1 MTPEQ
6 IYQELKALA
15 DKLQVTVTEK
25 SFRNIGIAVSSGFC
39 IVKNENRC
47 ILDKRLKL
55 PRKVEVLA
63 ECLAGMPH
71 EDVYVVPAVRE
82 LLERFRPESD
92 VAGGQDGPE
101 SQAPSAPTKKFT

>member
-15 DKLQVTVTEK
+15 DKLQVTVSEK

-63 ECLAGMPH
+63 EVLAGMPH
-71 EDVYVVPAVRE
+71 EDVFVVPAVRE
-82 LLERFRPESD
+82 LLNQYRPKSD
-92 VAGGQDGPE
+92 MEGGQREPGDQE
-101 SQAPSAPTKKFT
+101 PSAPTKKFT

>member
-6 IYQELKALA
+6 IYQELKDLA
-15 DKLQVTVTEK
+15 DKLRVTVSEK

-39 IVKNENRC
+39 IVKSENRC

-82 LLERFRPESD
+82 LLERFRPKSD
-92 VAGGQDGPE
+92 VEDGQGDPE
-101 SQAPSAPTKKFT
+101 NQEPSTPIKKFT